1 MFAAASAG
9 LLLAL
14 LIGLALRLRLL
25 ERRARNWARRA
36 RRLAVRA
43 RDAELRIEQ
52 QERLAEVQRRAE
64 QAVEQTNATV
74 RAIHRGI
81 ARIPFGILSRLQATR
96 ASARVVQTVHD
107 ETSDVVYDSISA
119 VNRLIGT
126 QVRRGLRP
134 ADETAVSPGE
144 KSTPI

>member
-1 MFAAASAG
+1 MAASAG
-9 LLLAL
+9 LLAVGLIAL
-14 LIGLALRLRLL
+14 LLVERALS
-25 ERRARNWARRA
+25 RRARHWARMA

-43 RDAELRIEQ
+43 HDAELRIEQ
-52 QERLAEVQRRAE
+52 QQRLADMQRRAE

-96 ASARVVQTVHD
+96 APARVVEVVHD

-119 VNRLIGT
+119 VNRLVGA

-134 ADETAVSPGE
+134 QEDLPTL
-144 KSTPI
+144 KSDDPPPL

>member
-1 MFAAASAG
+1 LFAAASLG
-9 LLLAL
+9 LLAGV
-14 LIGLALRLRLL
+14 IAVTLALRALD
-25 ERRARNWARRA
+25 RRARHWARSA

-43 RDAELRIEQ
+43 RDAEIRIAQ

-96 ASARVVQTVHD
+96 APARVVQTVHD

-134 ADETAVSPGE
+134 ADDPTVPPDD